1 VKFYVCA
8 LVGMLIKLLYEMHG
22 ETIKIV
28 NAEQA
33 KLNNNYKNIVE
44 QCSSLKVILG
54 SKHVGGI
61 LSVLM

>member
-1 VKFYVCA
+1 
-8 LVGMLIKLLYEMHG
+8 MLIKLLYEMHG